1 MQRLNYRYLLH
12 FVTQYK
18 QKYLRI
24 NSFFDIILYI
34 KVSGY
39 FDWEGL
45 EMKNRI
51 LSLILSL
58 AIFTLMLPEVVSTAN
73 SFGVSDGFTYELTNE
88 FSSGGLEAVIW
99 GYTGSEERVVI
110 PERVGGIIVRAVRTL
125 RMVGT
130 GVTGDAAYGAEI
142 NENVKTVVIP
152 PVVKYLDGKMKAG
165 NIENI
170 VFAPRTTDYS
180 SLEIKYNAEELKNW
194 DVSLNYTSAEEKT
207 VVESLSTNV
216 FAGKCKS
223 SGVYYK
229 TGDFTYRLS
238 TANATVVAS
247 DEKESRIEV
256 PETINDTSGKTLPV
270 VGIKSVSYDLSYEED
285 VGYKDGKAI
294 RTETIIISDYIK
306 FLSGYAHSGG
316 VNNFVFRPRTDDIE
330 ISAGTEGK
338 FKGSKIYL
346 HYINDGEKAIAK
358 TLESEFAKDDFSCT
372 VEVHPC
378 IRNKPCTEVGKYIC
392 STDCEACTGIEFGG
406 APTEEHDITYSLDSS
421 NNAKIIA
428 KCKKEGDKTE
438 VSHLTLKAPG
448 ELTGGSY
455 IVIWDGASKPATFDN
470 LEAFNSATKNSFTVG
485 DISYYRK
492 GETQSLGSA
501 PRNEG
506 EYVAKFTVGEA
517 TAEMSFEITKIV
529 LPSTG
534 GIGTGLFTAVG
545 VILMG
550 VAGVLFLIL
559 KKKK

>member
-1 MQRLNYRYLLH
+1 
-12 FVTQYK
+12 
-18 QKYLRI
+18 
-24 NSFFDIILYI
+24 
-34 KVSGY
+34 
-39 FDWEGL
+39 
-45 EMKNRI
+45 MKNRI

-73 SFGVSDGFTYELTNE
+73 SFGTSNGFTYELTSE
-88 FSSGGLEAVIW
+88 FRSDGVLEAVIW

-110 PERVGGIIVRAVRTL
+110 PERVGGGTLVRAVRTL

-130 GVTGDAAYGAEI
+130 GVTGDAAYGAAI

-170 VFAPRTTDYS
+170 VFAPRESYYRN
-180 SLEIKYNAEELKNW
+180 LEIKYNAGELSNW
-194 DVSLNYTSAEEKT
+194 NVSLNYSDGAKSAEEKD
-207 VVESLSTNV
+207 VAESLSKNV
-216 FAGKCKS
+216 FAGCKS
-223 SGVYYK
+223 SKVYYK
-229 TGDFTYRLS
+229 TGDFTYS
-238 TANATVVAS
+238 ISNNNNNATVVAY

-256 PETINDTSGKTLPV
+256 PKEIIDTSKKTLPV
-270 VGIKSVSYDLSYEED
+270 VGIESVTYDLSYEEGA
-285 VGYKDGKAI
+285 GYV
-294 RTETIIISDYIK
+294 RTETVIIPNGTLS
-306 FLSGYAHSGG
+306 LSGSARSGK
-316 VNNFVFRPRTDDIE
+316 VNNFVFRPRTNDI
-330 ISAGTEGK
+330 AFNTALD
-338 FKGSKIYL
+338 FNGSNIYL
-346 HYINDGEKAIAK
+346 HYINDEEKAMAETSKLKVWWFDEDGIKVYAK
-358 TLESEFAKDDFSCT
+358 
-372 VEVHPC
+372 VHSC
-378 IRNKPCTEVGKYIC
+378 IRNKPCTEAGKYIC
-392 STDCEACTGIEFGG
+392 STDCEVCAGIEFGD
-406 APTEEHDITYSLDSS
+406 APVEEHDITYSLDSS

-428 KCKKEGDKTE
+428 KCKKEYCKTE

-455 IVIWDGASKPATFDN
+455 IVVWDGASKPATFDN
-470 LEAFNSATKNSFTVG
+470 LEAFNSATKNSFTV
-485 DISYYRK
+485 DNISYYRK

-517 TAEMSFEITKIV
+517 TAEVSFEITKIV

>member
-1 MQRLNYRYLLH
+1 
-12 FVTQYK
+12 
-18 QKYLRI
+18 
-24 NSFFDIILYI
+24 
-34 KVSGY
+34 
-39 FDWEGL
+39 
-45 EMKNRI
+45 MKNRI

-73 SFGVSDGFTYELTNE
+73 SFGVSDGFTYELTSE
-88 FSSGGLEAVIW
+88 FRNDGVLEAVIW

-110 PERVGGIIVRAVRTL
+110 PERVGGGIIVRAVRTL

-130 GVTGDAAYGAEI
+130 GVTGDAAYGAAI

-170 VFAPRTTDYS
+170 VFAPRESYYRN
-180 SLEIKYNAEELKNW
+180 LEIKYNAGELSNW
-194 DVSLNYTSAEEKT
+194 NVSLNYSDGAKGAEEKN
-207 VVESLSTNV
+207 VAESLSKSV
-216 FAGKCKS
+216 FAGCKS
-223 SGVYYK
+223 SKVYYK
-229 TGDFTYRLS
+229 TGDFTYS
-238 TANATVVAS
+238 ISNNNNNNATVVAS
-247 DEKESRIEV
+247 DEKASRIAV
-256 PETINDTSGKTLPV
+256 PETIKDINRNALSV
-270 VGIKSVSYDLSYEED
+270 VDIKFVTYDLSYEEGA
-285 VGYKDGKAI
+285 GYV
-294 RTETIIISDYIK
+294 RTETVIIPNGTLS
-306 FLSGYAHSGG
+306 LSGSARSGK
-316 VNNFVFRPRTDDIE
+316 VNNFVFRSRTNDI
-330 ISAGTEGK
+330 AFNTALD
-338 FKGSKIYL
+338 FNGSKIYL

-392 STDCEACTGIEFGG
+392 STACEACAGIEFRD
-406 APTEEHDITYSLDSS
+406 APLEAHDITYSLDSS
-421 NNAKIIA
+421 NKIIA

-455 IVIWDGASKPATFDN
+455 IVVWDGAPKSATFDN
-470 LEAFNSATKNSFTVG
+470 LEVFNSATKNSFTV
-485 DISYYRK
+485 DNISYYRK

-517 TAEMSFEITKIV
+517 TAEVSFEITKIV

>member
-1 MQRLNYRYLLH
+1 
-12 FVTQYK
+12 
-18 QKYLRI
+18 
-24 NSFFDIILYI
+24 
-34 KVSGY
+34 
-39 FDWEGL
+39 
-45 EMKNRI
+45 MKNRI

-73 SFGVSDGFTYELTNE
+73 SFGVSDGFTYELTSE
-88 FSSGGLEAVIW
+88 FRNDGVLEAVIW

-110 PERVGGIIVRAVRTL
+110 PERVGVGGIIVRAVRTL

-130 GVTGDAAYGAEI
+130 GVTGDAAYGAAI

-170 VFAPRTTDYS
+170 VFAPRESYYRN
-180 SLEIKYNAEELKNW
+180 LEIKYNAGELSNW
-194 DVSLNYTSAEEKT
+194 NVSLNYSDGAKGAEEKN
-207 VVESLSTNV
+207 VAESLSKSV
-216 FAGKCKS
+216 FAGCKS
-223 SGVYYK
+223 SKVYYK
-229 TGDFTYRLS
+229 TGDFTYS
-238 TANATVVAS
+238 ISNNNNNATVVAS
-247 DEKESRIEV
+247 DEKASRIAV
-256 PETINDTSGKTLPV
+256 PETIKDINRNALSV
-270 VGIKSVSYDLSYEED
+270 VDIKFVTYDLSYEEGA
-285 VGYKDGKAI
+285 GYV
-294 RTETIIISDYIK
+294 RTETVIIPNGTLS
-306 FLSGYAHSGG
+306 LSGSARSGK
-316 VNNFVFRPRTDDIE
+316 VNNFVFRPRTNDIE

-338 FKGSKIYL
+338 FERSNIYL
-346 HYINDGEKAIAK
+346 HYINDEEKAMAE
-358 TLESEFAKDDFSCT
+358 TLKSKFAAADFSCT
-372 VEVHPC
+372 VEVHSC

-392 STDCEACTGIEFGG
+392 STDCEACAGIEFGD
-406 APTEEHDITYSLDSS
+406 APTEEHEITYSLDNS
-421 NNAKIIA
+421 NSARIIA

-455 IVIWDGASKPATFDN
+455 IVVWDGAPKPATFDN
-470 LEAFNSATKNSFTVG
+470 LEAFNSATKNSFTV
-485 DISYYRK
+485 DNISYYRR

-517 TAEMSFEITKIV
+517 TAEVSFEITKIV